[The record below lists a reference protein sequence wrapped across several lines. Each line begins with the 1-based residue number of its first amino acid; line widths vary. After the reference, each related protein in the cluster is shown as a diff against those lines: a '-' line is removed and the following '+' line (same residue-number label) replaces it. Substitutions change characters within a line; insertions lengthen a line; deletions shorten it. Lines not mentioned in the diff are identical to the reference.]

1 MRGELSNTNLPHY
14 FYVPYSKDPQDGLKL
29 VRLGRM
35 IHPQLS
41 QSNLEPIQSLKQ
53 ESHQSEKQE
62 LQQESQKQEPQ
73 QESHQSYLKIF
84 CFVSSGFVSYV
95 SVFNEHWCA
104 NKSLTANFVYY
115 WGHAKHFDSSNMTL
129 IDLPLLKKYPQLS
142 SLT

>member
-1 MRGELSNTNLPHY
+1 MQIIVVSTTINFLDFWIFGFYSVKIAFMERATTTCCHKASMDNSSNTNLPHY
-14 FYVPYSKDPQDGLKL
+14 FYVPYSNDPQDGLKL

-84 CFVSSGFVSYV
+84 CFVSFGFVSI
-95 SVFNEHWCA
+95 NC
-104 NKSLTANFVYY
+104 
-115 WGHAKHFDSSNMTL
+115 DR
-129 IDLPLLKKYPQLS
+129 I
-142 SLT
+142 